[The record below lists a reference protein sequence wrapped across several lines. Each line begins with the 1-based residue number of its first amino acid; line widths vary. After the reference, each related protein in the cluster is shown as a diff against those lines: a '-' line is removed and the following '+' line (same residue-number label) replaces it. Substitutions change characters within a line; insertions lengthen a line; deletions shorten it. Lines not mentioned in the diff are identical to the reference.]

1 MQLITVIRKK
11 LLFKFIKYCK
21 MEMVSL
27 HLNMTTNKTT
37 PINELIL
44 SEMKK
49 QDVSLSAMAKKLDLS
64 VNAIYNTL
72 KKPSIQTDRLAQIS
86 EILQVNFFK
95 ILAGQLNIAN
105 PINPQIEKL
114 TTENKTLKEVIRLL
128 GGNK

>member
-1 MQLITVIRKK
+1 MTSKK
-11 LLFKFIKYCK
+11 
-21 MEMVSL
+21 MP
-27 HLNMTTNKTT
+27 

-49 QDVSLSAMAKKLDLS
+49 QEVSIAEMAKKLDLS
-64 VNAIYNTL
+64 LNATYNTF

-95 ILAGQLNIAN
+95 ILGSQLNITN
-105 PINPQIEKL
+105 PINPEIEKL
-114 TTENKTLKEVIRLL
+114 TTENETLKEVIRLL